1 MQKLNFPDYT
11 FRFKSKEN
19 KIQIFD
25 PVRKKFFILQPEEWV
40 RQHVMQYLI
49 REKKCPISL
58 VNAEKELKINGL
70 SKRYDVVVYRPDGSI
85 FLMVECKAPKIPIT
99 QETFNQ
105 IARYNMALNAEYLMV
120 TNGMDHYYC
129 RPDYQL
135 EKYHFIEEIPTYIL

>member
-49 REKKCPISL
+49 QEKNCPVSL

-85 FLMVECKAPKIPIT
+85 FLMVECKAPKVSIT

-105 IARYNMALNAEYLMV
+105 IARYNMALKAEYLMV
-120 TNGMDHYYC
+120 TNGLSHYYC
-129 RPDYQL
+129 KPDYQL

>member
-25 PVRKKFFILQPEEWV
+25 PIRKKFFILQPEEWV

-49 REKKCPISL
+49 REKKCPVSL
-58 VNAEKELKINGL
+58 VNAEKELRINGL
-70 SKRYDVVVYRPDGSI
+70 SKRYDVVVYRPDGRI
-85 FLMVECKAPKIPIT
+85 FLMVECKAPKVPIT

-105 IARYNMALNAEYLMV
+105 IARYNMALKAEYLMV
-120 TNGMDHYYC
+120 TNGLTHYYC
-129 RPDYQL
+129 KPDYQL